1 MVVRRDDAGVLSG
14 DAHGSSTWSQ
24 KGLAMNTDLIERL
37 RSRRDSSAELVTC
50 SLCLSVRRG
59 SEWMEAERVISE
71 LRSFELASPPR
82 LQSGVCDDCAEAI
95 FARRARIAEEPV
107 AA

>member
-1 MVVRRDDAGVLSG
+1 
-14 DAHGSSTWSQ
+14 
-24 KGLAMNTDLIERL
+24 MNRDLIQRL
-37 RSRRDSSAELVTC
+37 RTRRDSPAELVTC

-59 SEWMEAERVISE
+59 RKWLEAERVISD

-82 LQSGVCDDCAEAI
+82 LQSGVCDDCAESI
-95 FARRARIAEEPV
+95 FARRAGKAEEPV